1 MTKPTE
7 IAPNNVNALPRAAG
21 RARSPRPTGEE
32 VPVRT
37 FERGEEVVLVVLVNL
52 DDERE
57 SDSVEA
63 AKLEYTSRR
72 GLIKL
77 RGEAVFEDPSLIRF
91 HPDGDAEI
99 LQRRDFVRVH
109 TPHPVTVES
118 ETRGRRRVHTVDLS
132 GCGPRLS
139 DDETLAVDQTI
150 RFTISVVTTKGS
162 IEGIARVVRI
172 REDGK
177 RALMFEQIAEHDR
190 QRLILVCVRTHAYG
204 PGADPRRPGSE
215 QPGPPASEDT
225 TMAKDKSNAKGK
237 AKGDKKG
244 KKGKGAADGIS
255 VAGHPRAAAQVRRAK
270 GFGGVTF
277 FLITA
282 YFSFKAQVPADQVAL
297 RALIAGI
304 GEPTCWPGCAR

>member
-7 IAPNNVNALPRAAG
+7 IAPNNVTLFPG
-21 RARSPRPTGEE
+21 SGQGTLTTPTGEE

-57 SDSVEA
+57 SDSLEA

-118 ETRGRRRVHTVDLS
+118 EIEGRRRVHTVDLS
-132 GCGPRLS
+132 GGGMLLS

-150 RFTISVVTTKGS
+150 RFTISVVTTELP

-190 QRLILVCVRTHAYG
+190 QRLIRFVFECMRTAR
-204 PGADPRRPGSE
+204 ARTR
-215 QPGPPASEDT
+215 
-225 TMAKDKSNAKGK
+225 
-237 AKGDKKG
+237 GD
-244 KKGKGAADGIS
+244 
-255 VAGHPRAAAQVRRAK
+255 
-270 GFGGVTF
+270 
-277 FLITA
+277 LI
-282 YFSFKAQVPADQVAL
+282 
-297 RALIAGI
+297 
-304 GEPTCWPGCAR
+304 

>member
-7 IAPNNVNALPRAAG
+7 IAANNVTPFPGSGQGTLTT
-21 RARSPRPTGEE
+21 PTGEE

-63 AKLEYTSRR
+63 ARLEYTSRR

-77 RGEAVFEDPSLIRF
+77 RGEAVFEDPTLIRF

-118 ETRGRRRVHTVDLS
+118 EIEGRRRVHTVDLS
-132 GCGPRLS
+132 GGGMLLS
-139 DDETLAVDQTI
+139 DDETLAVDETI
-150 RFTISVVTTKGS
+150 RFTISVVTTELP
-162 IEGIARVVRI
+162 IEGVARVVRI

-190 QRLILVCVRTHAYG
+190 QRLIRFVFECMRTAR
-204 PGADPRRPGSE
+204 ARTR
-215 QPGPPASEDT
+215 
-225 TMAKDKSNAKGK
+225 
-237 AKGDKKG
+237 GD
-244 KKGKGAADGIS
+244 
-255 VAGHPRAAAQVRRAK
+255 
-270 GFGGVTF
+270 
-277 FLITA
+277 LI
-282 YFSFKAQVPADQVAL
+282 
-297 RALIAGI
+297 
-304 GEPTCWPGCAR
+304 

>member
-1 MTKPTE
+1 MTKHTE
-7 IAPNNVNALPRAAG
+7 IAADNVTLFPG
-21 RARSPRPTGEE
+21 SGQGTLTTPTGEE

-77 RGEAVFEDPSLIRF
+77 RGDAVFEDPSLIRF
-91 HPDGDAEI
+91 HPDGDAEV

-118 ETRGRRRVHTVDLS
+118 VEDGKRHVHTVDLS
-132 GCGPRLS
+132 GGGMLVA
-139 DDETLAVDQTI
+139 DETLVVDQTI
-150 RFTISVVTTKGS
+150 RFTISIVTTELP

-177 RALMFEQIAEHDR
+177 RALMFEEIAEHDR
-190 QRLILVCVRTHAYG
+190 QRLIRFVFECMRTAR
-204 PGADPRRPGSE
+204 ARTR
-215 QPGPPASEDT
+215 
-225 TMAKDKSNAKGK
+225 
-237 AKGDKKG
+237 GDW
-244 KKGKGAADGIS
+244 I
-255 VAGHPRAAAQVRRAK
+255 
-270 GFGGVTF
+270 
-277 FLITA
+277 
-282 YFSFKAQVPADQVAL
+282 
-297 RALIAGI
+297 
-304 GEPTCWPGCAR
+304 

>member
-7 IAPNNVNALPRAAG
+7 IAPDNVTLFPG
-21 RARSPRPTGEE
+21 SGQGTLTTPTGEA

-52 DDERE
+52 EDERE
-57 SDSVEA
+57 NDSVDA
-63 AKLEYTSRR
+63 ASLEYTSRR

-91 HPDGDAEI
+91 HPDGDAEV

-118 ETRGRRRVHTVDLS
+118 ETEGRWRVHTVDLS
-132 GCGPRLS
+132 GGGMLLA

-150 RFTISVVTTKGS
+150 RFTISIVTTELP

-190 QRLILVCVRTHAYG
+190 QRLIRFVFECMRTAR
-204 PGADPRRPGSE
+204 ARTR
-215 QPGPPASEDT
+215 
-225 TMAKDKSNAKGK
+225 
-237 AKGDKKG
+237 GD
-244 KKGKGAADGIS
+244 
-255 VAGHPRAAAQVRRAK
+255 
-270 GFGGVTF
+270 
-277 FLITA
+277 LI
-282 YFSFKAQVPADQVAL
+282 
-297 RALIAGI
+297 
-304 GEPTCWPGCAR
+304 